1 MIAGGAAAIVGG
13 ILSVALIPS
22 REGPFGASAASV
34 VSPTPPRKASP
45 GSLHQQSTSLRVKLR
60 LVLGNSVVL
69 VLAWCTFAMYIVRS
83 GLSDWSVTLAR
94 AIRAMRPR
102 DHTPDDARA
111 QVDDLSREAARVL
124 GAECRG
130 RDRHDGLG
138 RRAWCLHRRCD
149 GYCGHCHSR
158 GTSCMADD
166 IVTALAWMR

>member
-83 GLSDWSVTLAR
+83 GLSDWSVTRER

-102 DHTPDDARA
+102 DHTPDDAASLLERRLTIYLVRQREFSA
-111 QVDDLSREAARVL
+111 PNAAVAIATMDLGGVL
-124 GAECRG
+124 GAFIAG
-130 RDRHDGLG
+130 ATAIAATATAAAHH
-138 RRAWCLHRRCD
+138 AWLTI
-149 GYCGHCHSR
+149 S
-158 GTSCMADD
+158 
-166 IVTALAWMR
+166 